1 MKKRTRMY
9 QRMNM
14 FYTLLLST
22 ILPCVLATVMLAL
35 VFVPMMKSVSESTDE
50 AYGEVLLS
58 AVGSRME
65 SVLDIVEDQKHNFL
79 KVEWLHRLYI
89 YHLIGMP
96 LDFEMKEDV
105 ISFLSR
111 IVADNP
117 EVYSVAFQ
125 FYDDPATIY
134 SSSGIFMDISFLQ
147 EIAPDSVY
155 YRFFEANAT
164 EAGYKT
170 VEHGGNTYLLYFMPF
185 PHTPGGRDKGVLNIL
200 LRHETVGKDLTMASE
215 NHGRRFA
222 LQEGDREVWSYGF
235 GTGDAVTLYR
245 PLGNSDLTLSMELPR
260 QIVTRT
266 SSHILSRVSLTLAVS
281 LLVSAILSYLLS
293 CFTYR
298 PIQMVVEQFVE
309 DKTTGN
315 ELLDLQN
322 VFEKLVDEK
331 SLAEASLAQL
341 RPIAHQKML
350 GAMLD
355 GSAFLGDSE
364 DQMENCGIRFAYEQ
378 FNVIALEAPFSQLK
392 DTPAAELAAEILS
405 EALSSQLPL
414 KAYLYY
420 ENSDQYRIVLNY
432 DSWDDLQAYLSL
444 LTSNI
449 KQYFWNQD
457 VPSGVYVGVGQAVSA
472 PEELYRSA
480 EQADTAVYMAILN
493 RLDQPMFYREMAPE
507 LNYEYFYP
515 MSEELL
521 LSRAVTNGNLA
532 SAKSV
537 LYSVLEE
544 NRKNAGLNPKCLQ
557 FLYMDL
563 SSTVARSG
571 QSLGVR
577 TLSLDSREG
586 YISLDE
592 IGSRVEQM
600 IDHICGQIMEKRSKS
615 VTPTEQ
621 KVLDYIDS
629 HLFDPNLSLNS
640 VGEAFQISP
649 GYVSNIFRAHR
660 DTNFNNYVNQ
670 MRIMRAIQI
679 MTEEGLDSASVYPQV
694 GYTNLTTFR
703 RNFIKFAKH
712 SPGQTLSVDGEN
724 DEE

>member
-1 MKKRTRMY
+1 MKKQVFMHRRTNVYLTVM
-9 QRMNM
+9 
-14 FYTLLLST
+14 LSSL
-22 ILPCVLATVMLAL
+22 LPCVLATLLLAM
-35 VFVPMMKSVSESTDE
+35 VFFPLMSQSAKKNDE
-50 AYGEVLLS
+50 AYEDNLLYATAGKFSDLFTSFDNAVAVVENSNWIHPIFLDAIIEKDIDSALRKTVQKELTVTCARNSFQQFSFMFYDMPTLYADSGVKYNQQTYLESEDILDNNFFHSDSLEPTVSTLSYKGEEYLLYQSPFRVVSAGSYRGEVNILVRSVSLGKRLENAIGEDAVAFRLTDSEGDTLWAYTTSEYVGGTVLLS
-58 AVGSRME
+58 QPSSDGRFCFC
-65 SVLDIVEDQKHNFL
+65 VEIPMAI
-79 KVEWLHRLYI
+79 HRQTR
-89 YHLIGMP
+89 
-96 LDFEMKEDV
+96 E
-105 ISFLSR
+105 
-111 IVADNP
+111 
-117 EVYSVAFQ
+117 
-125 FYDDPATIY
+125 
-134 SSSGIFMDISFLQ
+134 
-147 EIAPDSVY
+147 
-155 YRFFEANAT
+155 
-164 EAGYKT
+164 
-170 VEHGGNTYLLYFMPF
+170 
-185 PHTPGGRDKGVLNIL
+185 
-200 LRHETVGKDLTMASE
+200 ETVSIM
-215 NHGRRFA
+215 
-222 LQEGDREVWSYGF
+222 V
-235 GTGDAVTLYR
+235 GTLVCS
-245 PLGNSDLTLSMELPR
+245 LGVSLILCL
-260 QIVTRT
+260 
-266 SSHILSRVSLTLAVS
+266 ILSRG
-281 LLVSAILSYLLS
+281 
-293 CFTYR
+293 TYR
-298 PIQMVVEQFVE
+298 PIQRLLNKFIVAEDTPNFEMLEQVFDSIIQEKVVMES
-309 DKTTGN
+309 
-315 ELLDLQN
+315 
-322 VFEKLVDEK
+322 
-331 SLAEASLAQL
+331 SLEQL